1 METFVLCWIL
11 LSGIRFYMLS
21 SQFPATKI
29 YFVRNV
35 LRKRELRDFRSCLFL
50 LRNYYLFVG
59 DTMSH

>member
-1 METFVLCWIL
+1 